1 MARCLNPLTSAPGR
15 TLRIVAAVF
24 RNRAGDV
31 LGVRKGGTSSFMM
44 PGGKIESG
52 ETPREAVVREIAE
65 ELHLGLDADRLHHLG
80 LFRAPAANEPG
91 FTVRCDVY
99 VWPDPLTDLPT
110 VHDEIV
116 EAIWVPVT
124 SRAPEIAP
132 LSRDVVFPH
141 LRASDGHPEQHSEQ
155 HEDQ

>member
-1 MARCLNPLTSAPGR
+1 MTSAPGR

-52 ETPREAVVREIAE
+52 ETPREAVVREI
-65 ELHLGLDADRLHHLG
+65 LRHLG

>member
-1 MARCLNPLTSAPGR
+1 MASTQES
-15 TLRIVAAVF
+15 TLCIVAAVF
-24 RNRAGDV
+24 RNRAGEV
-31 LGVRKGGTSSFMM
+31 LGVRKAGTSSFMM
-44 PGGKIESG
+44 PGGKIEPG
-52 ETPREAVVREIAE
+52 ETSLQAVVREIAE
-65 ELHLGLDADRLHHLG
+65 ELHLDLDADRLHHLG

-99 VWPDPLTDLPT
+99 VWPNPLNGLPT

-141 LRASDGHPEQHSEQ
+141 LRASEE
-155 HEDQ
+155 HEHQ

>member
-1 MARCLNPLTSAPGR
+1 MANPPGN

-31 LGVRKGGTSSFMM
+31 LGVRKAGTASFMM
-44 PGGKIESG
+44 PGGKIEPG
-52 ETPREAVVREIAE
+52 ETSLQAVVREIAE
-65 ELHLGLDADRLHHLG
+65 ELHRELDADRLHHLG

-91 FTVRCDVY
+91 FTVRCDVH
-99 VWPDPLTDLPT
+99 VWPDPLTALPT

-141 LRASDGHPEQHSEQ
+141 LRASEQ
-155 HEDQ
+155 HENQ

>member
-1 MARCLNPLTSAPGR
+1 MDS

-24 RNRAGDV
+24 RNPVGDV
-31 LGVRKGGTSSFMM
+31 LGVRKSGTSSFMM
-44 PGGKIESG
+44 PGGKIEPG
-52 ETPREAVVREIAE
+52 ETRLQAVVREISE
-65 ELHLGLDADRLHHLG
+65 ELHLDLDPGRLHHLG

-91 FTVRCDVY
+91 LTVRCDVY
-99 VWPDPLTDLPT
+99 VWPDPLIALPT

-116 EAIWVPVT
+116 EAVWVPVT

-141 LRASDGHPEQHSEQ
+141 LRASEQ
-155 HEDQ
+155 HEEQ